1 MCEEY
6 ASFHDRTGEPVVG
19 RQSSSSF
26 VPSVI
31 NTDVPLDSDDRAQKD
46 LLLQRYG
53 ERIEKL
59 SRQDKIEQ
67 ILYGCRIPEC
77 C

>member
-6 ASFHDRTGEPVVG
+6 ETFHDRTGKSVVG
-19 RQSSSSF
+19 GQSSSSF

-31 NTDVPLDSDDRAQKD
+31 KTDVPLDWMT
-46 LLLQRYG
+46 LL
-53 ERIEKL
+53 EKISYCNHTENEL
-59 SRQDKIEQ
+59 KKRQIEQ